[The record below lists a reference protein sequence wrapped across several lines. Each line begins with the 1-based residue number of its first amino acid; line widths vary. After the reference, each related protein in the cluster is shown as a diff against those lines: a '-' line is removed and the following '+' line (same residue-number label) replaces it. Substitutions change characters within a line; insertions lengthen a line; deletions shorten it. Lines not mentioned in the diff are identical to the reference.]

1 MAPQI
6 NGSVVKAFTVLK
18 LFSEQ
23 RPELTASEVARE
35 TGMNGITAHRF
46 LRTLEHVG
54 ALVAVSKGVY
64 RLGYVFADL
73 GDRVLQNDAL
83 ARLLQPHLNALSE
96 ELREATMATV
106 FRSDMV
112 YCIARATSARSLSVE
127 IRVGSQLDGYCT
139 AHGKT
144 WLAFMPE
151 HERQR
156 YLETVERV
164 RFTKNTITDLDALN
178 AELEIVRRQGYAI
191 NNSEREDGIRAVAV
205 PVRTRTGRMIAGLS
219 AFGPSTRFTEKTTE
233 KALVALRAA
242 ALQAENSLYGD
253 EGEGAE

>member
-6 NGSVVKAFTVLK
+6 NGSVVKAFAILK

-23 RPELTASEVARE
+23 RPELTAAQVVRE
-35 TGMNGITAHRF
+35 TGLNGITAHRF

-54 ALVAVSKGVY
+54 AVVAVSKGVY

-83 ARLLQPHLNALSE
+83 ARLLQPHLNAISE
-96 ELREATMATV
+96 ELHEATMATV

-112 YCIARATSARSLSVE
+112 YCIARATSMRSLSVD

-151 HERQR
+151 HERER
-156 YLETVERV
+156 YLQTVKRV
-164 RFTKNTITDLDALN
+164 RFTDNTIIDRDALDA
-178 AELEIVRRQGYAI
+178 EIEQVRKQGYAI
-191 NNSEREDGIRAVAV
+191 NNSEREDGIRAIAI

-219 AFGPSTRFTEKTTE
+219 AFGPSTRFTEETME
-233 KALVALRAA
+233 KALIALRAA
-242 ALQAENSLYGD
+242 ATQAENSLYGD
-253 EGEGAE
+253 EGAA